1 MKITKELLEQMI
13 EEAASEYVYGVKN
26 PGRVANQYKIKT
38 IKKVIFEELSAN
50 LTEDGHE
57 DTSSAIRKLKEFR
70 GIRQAGADAV
80 LNFTKLDN
88 GDIKLEMFQDKQIV
102 GTGVRKGK

>member
-38 IKKVIFEELSAN
+38 IKKSYL
-50 LTEDGHE
+50 
-57 DTSSAIRKLKEFR
+57 
-70 GIRQAGADAV
+70 
-80 LNFTKLDN
+80 
-88 GDIKLEMFQDKQIV
+88 
-102 GTGVRKGK
+102 